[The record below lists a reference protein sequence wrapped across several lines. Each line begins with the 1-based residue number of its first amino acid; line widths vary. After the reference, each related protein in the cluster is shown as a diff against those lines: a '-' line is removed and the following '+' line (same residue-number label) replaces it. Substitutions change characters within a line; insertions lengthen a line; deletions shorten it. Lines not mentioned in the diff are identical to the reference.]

1 MMNMKEYDGV
11 SEVKSTLQSAFA
23 KLMTASKDMVS
34 EAVAKLI
41 SRLNTESKVRDF
53 LAYNCYELL
62 QFVVTS
68 VIITSI
74 HFISWMLLSNFSLWF
89 FYDSLFSISHVLRD
103 LIFLMTKELFRIC

>member
-1 MMNMKEYDGV
+1 MNMKEDDGV
-11 SEVKSTLQSAFA
+11 SEVKSSLQSAFA

-62 QFVVTS
+62 QFIVTS

-74 HFISWMLLSNFSLWF
+74 HFIRSWMLLSNFSFWF
-89 FYDSLFSISHVLRD
+89 FYDSPFP
-103 LIFLMTKELFRIC
+103 